1 MQRFELS
8 PNDTI
13 KLLTREPLFIVRLP
27 ILKPGFPNTMRPVR
41 KKPYQDYTFSLRI
54 PLELDDDVLDL
65 LKLDYLSWLRLP
77 GEVLRI
83 APPYSTMEE
92 TLVEIS
98 SHVHYHQIYIKLQ
111 ANDIF

>member
-8 PNDTI
+8 SNNMN
-13 KLLTREPLFIVRLP
+13 KLLTREPLLIVWLS
-27 ILKPGFPNTMRPVR
+27 ILKPVLPNTMRPVR
-41 KKPYQDYTFSLRI
+41 KKPYQDHTFALRI
-54 PLELDDDVLDL
+54 PLDLDYDDLDL
-65 LKLDYLSWLRLP
+65 LKLDYLSWLRLL

-83 APPYSTMEE
+83 ARPYFTMGE

-98 SHVHYHQIYIKLQ
+98 SRVHYHQMDTELQ